1 MATVNFNGGLPAEL
15 TPIASQTVTNGNYI
29 NFQDSSFDAWT
40 QQYLP
45 DLYEAEVERYGNRMI
60 CSLLRMTG
68 AEMPLE
74 SDQVIWT
81 EQGRLHLS
89 YENMTLA
96 AEGGT
101 QENVLTPASGTHAV
115 RKNQTVVISDGTNVA
130 KAIVTEGIET
140 STASFKV
147 STYGN
152 AVGLVDEG
160 FSIGAGHDV
169 FVFGSEFGKGTDG
182 MDESISPDVHTFEN
196 KPIILKDKF
205 SVSGSDATQIGWIEV
220 TGEAGQNGYLWYLK
234 GEGDTRT
241 RFDDYCEMSMVESTN
256 AVTGSAATDIQ
267 GAVGTQGLFDALE
280 NRGIVAGQAFDA
292 AADLIADFDEILKEL
307 DKQGSIEE
315 NMLFLNRKA
324 SITVDNGLATANSYG
339 AGGTSYGVFQNSED
353 MALNL
358 GFSGFRRGSYDFYK
372 SDWKYL
378 NNYSTRGLFE
388 DIEGVLIP
396 AGTTSTYDQNLGKNV
411 RRPFLHVRYRSS
423 GNENRKMK
431 SWVIG
436 SVGGTANSSIDDMN
450 VHFLSERCLVTQA
463 ANNFVLFKNA

>member
-1 MATVNFNGGLPAEL
+1 MATVNFTGGLPSEL
-15 TPIASQTVTNGNYI
+15 TPIASQTVTTGNYI

-45 DLYEAEVERYGNRMI
+45 DLYEAEVERYGNRMVS
-60 CSLLRMTG
+60 SLLRMTG

-74 SDQVIWT
+74 SDQVVWT

-89 YENMTLA
+89 YENMTLGA
-96 AEGGT
+96 DT
-101 QENVLTPASGTHAV
+101 SQENTLTPASGTIAV

-140 STASFKV
+140 STSSFKV
-147 STYGN
+147 ATYGSDT
-152 AVGLVDEG
+152 GLVDEG
-160 FSIGAGHDV
+160 FTAGAGHDV
-169 FVFGSEFGKGTDG
+169 FVFGSEFGKGSDG
-182 MDESISPDVHTFEN
+182 MDESITPDVHTFSN

-220 TGEAGQNGYLWYLK
+220 TGEAGQTGYLWYLK

-241 RFDDYCEMSMVESTN
+241 RFEDYCEMSMVEATN
-256 AVTGSAATDIQ
+256 AITGAAAADIQ
-267 GAVGTQGLFDALE
+267 GAEGTQGLFDALE

-292 AADLIADFDEILKEL
+292 AADVISDFDEILKEL

-315 NMLFLNRKA
+315 NMLFLNRTA
-324 SITVDNGLATANSYG
+324 SIAIDNGLATANSYG
-339 AGGTSYGVFQNSED
+339 SGGTSYGVFQNSED

-378 NNYSTRGLFE
+378 NNYSTRGLF
-388 DIEGVLIP
+388 DDVQGVLIP

-411 RRPFLHVRYRSS
+411 RRPFLHVRYRAA

-436 SVGGTANSSIDDMN
+436 SVGGAANSSVDDMN